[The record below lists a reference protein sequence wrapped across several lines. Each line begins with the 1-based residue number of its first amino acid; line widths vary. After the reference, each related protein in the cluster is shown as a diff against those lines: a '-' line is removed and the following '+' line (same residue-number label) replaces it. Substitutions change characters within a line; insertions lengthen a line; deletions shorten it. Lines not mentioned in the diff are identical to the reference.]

1 MIGGMTSQLHRKVL
15 KPISCGSKTEPQRM
29 KDWVSTEAQD
39 NKRMNVIGSNGN
51 DGHHYDWSGEYE
63 D

>member
-1 MIGGMTSQLHRKVL
+1 MIGGITSQLTNKAL
-15 KPISCGSKTEPQRM
+15 KPTLRGSQRQLM
-29 KDWVSTEAQD
+29 KDWASTEAQD

-51 DGHHYDWSGEYE
+51 DGIHYE

>member
-1 MIGGMTSQLHRKVL
+1 
-15 KPISCGSKTEPQRM
+15 M
-29 KDWVSTEAQD
+29 KDWEDTEAQM

-51 DGHHYDWSGEYE
+51 DGIHYE

>member
-1 MIGGMTSQLHRKVL
+1 MIGWTKSPLSSIVTSLMQR
-15 KPISCGSKTEPQRM
+15 GSQPQRM
-29 KDWVSTEAQD
+29 KDWANTEDQD

>member
-15 KPISCGSKTEPQRM
+15 KPTLYGSQHQRM
-29 KDWVSTEAQD
+29 KDWMNTEDQD

>member
-1 MIGGMTSQLHRKVL
+1 MNLIVTSLTQN
-15 KPISCGSKTEPQRM
+15 GSQPQRM
-29 KDWVSTEAQD
+29 KDWQHTEDQD

-51 DGHHYDWSGEYE
+51 DGHHYDM

>member
-1 MIGGMTSQLHRKVL
+1 
-15 KPISCGSKTEPQRM
+15 M
-29 KDWVSTEAQD
+29 KDWANTEAQD

-51 DGHHYDWSGEYE
+51 DGIHYE

>member
-1 MIGGMTSQLHRKVL
+1 MIGGITSQLTSRVL
-15 KPISCGSKTEPQRM
+15 KPISRGSQPQRM
-29 KDWVSTEAQD
+29 KDWANTEAQD

>member
-1 MIGGMTSQLHRKVL
+1 MIGGITSQLTNKVL
-15 KPISCGSKTEPQRM
+15 KPTSHGSQPQLM
-29 KDWVSTEAQD
+29 KDWANTEEQA

-51 DGHHYDWSGEYE
+51 DGIHYE

>member
-1 MIGGMTSQLHRKVL
+1 MIGGITSQLTNKVL
-15 KPISCGSKTEPQRM
+15 KPTLHGSQPQRM
-29 KDWVSTEAQD
+29 KDWANTEAQD

-51 DGHHYDWSGEYE
+51 DGIHYE

>member
-1 MIGGMTSQLHRKVL
+1 MIGGITSQLTSKVL
-15 KPISCGSKTEPQRM
+15 KPTLHGSQHQRM
-29 KDWVSTEAQD
+29 KDWANTEAQD

>member
-1 MIGGMTSQLHRKVL
+1 
-15 KPISCGSKTEPQRM
+15 M
-29 KDWVSTEAQD
+29 KDWANTEDQD

-51 DGHHYDWSGEYE
+51 DGHHYDWNGEYE

>member
-1 MIGGMTSQLHRKVL
+1 MIGCLKWPLTS
-15 KPISCGSKTEPQRM
+15 ISTGLTQRGSEQTRM
-29 KDWVSTEAQD
+29 KDWEDTEAQM

-51 DGHHYDWSGEYE
+51 DGIHYE